1 MELEGPVCI
10 QRGDSREQSNPRPR
24 SDMEK
29 NAHLRA
35 GRFIGTLRCITAVVV
50 GLFFTGQAALISWN
64 QYLLLQDQKHLDR
77 LNELVGT
84 YAESQGKRPD
94 LHLIDLYRAG
104 LTKSRIHPTPFG
116 GYYRLNPESGIVY
129 NPSRLLMGQT
139 MANSP
144 SELTKISLKNR

>member
-1 MELEGPVCI
+1 
-10 QRGDSREQSNPRPR
+10 
-24 SDMEK
+24 MEK
-29 NAHLRA
+29 NAHRRT
-35 GRFIGTLRCITAVVV
+35 GRFIGALRCITAVVV

-64 QYLLLQDQKHLDR
+64 QYLLLQDQKHLER

-84 YAESQGKRPD
+84 YAESQGRRPD

-116 GYYRLNPESGIVY
+116 GYYRLNPESGMVY

-144 SELTKISLKNR
+144 SELTKFSSKNR